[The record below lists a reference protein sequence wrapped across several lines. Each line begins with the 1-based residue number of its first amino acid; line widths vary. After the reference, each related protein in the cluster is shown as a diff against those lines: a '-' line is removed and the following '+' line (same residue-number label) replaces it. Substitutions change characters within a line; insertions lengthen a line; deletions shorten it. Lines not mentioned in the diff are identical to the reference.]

1 MSAIVA
7 AVAIAVAYALM
18 RARSN
23 QSARLDAMSSRAVPD
38 VTTRIDAV
46 WRRVVSRRRRRSL
59 VAAAE
64 AATVEAVF
72 ALAAELRAGRPP
84 SRALALVAPQSPPLS
99 KPLATAAGAVASG
112 APAGDELRRIAD
124 APGCAGW
131 RSVAAAW
138 EVTSRAGGPVAD
150 VLDRLGEVLDAEQHA
165 RAALAAAMAGSRA
178 TMFLLATLPAFGL
191 ALGQAM
197 GAHPLDMLLHSPLG
211 WGLLTVA
218 AVLDALGVLWTLAI
232 IRRALR

>member
-1 MSAIVA
+1 MSAVVA
-7 AVAIAVAYALM
+7 AVAFAVAYALL

-23 QSARLDAMSSRAVPD
+23 QSARLEAISSGAPSG
-38 VTTRIDAV
+38 VTTRLDGAR
-46 WRRVVSRRRRRSL
+46 RRVASRRRRRSD
-59 VAAAE
+59 VVAAE

-84 SRALALVAPQSPPLS
+84 SRALALVAPQLQALS
-99 KPLATAAGAVASG
+99 QPLAVAAGAVASG

-150 VLDRLGEVLDAEQHA
+150 VLDRLGEVLDAERHA
-165 RAALAAAMAGSRA
+165 RTALSAAMAGSRA

-197 GAHPLDMLLHSPLG
+197 GAHPLDMLLHSPMG

-218 AVLDALGVLWTLAI
+218 GVLDTLGVLWTLAI